1 MASEA
6 ERTSTS
12 TPEPQEPLVL
22 SKEPS
27 PSPEVTRQWSETIQ
41 HSKNNRLRESCN
53 HCALSKVRCSKDR
66 PRCKRCSQ
74 RDMHCYYAPSR
85 RNGKRRA
92 WSPSL
97 SGQLLSAI
105 DLSFGPPVLTPP
117 ETQGLNM
124 SGFITMPDSFDF
136 SQKLV
141 SRDITSQPHLQQI
154 PDEFHAR
161 MYTSHPDMAASN
173 RPMSNDSLPGSDV
186 CTSNPYMDMDFEE
199 VNAILGTLN
208 STNVAAPPTP
218 CSSGQNNSRG
228 TLEDSCALPYSS
240 NPQDCM
246 SRALK
251 LMQDLHMAPSTCV
264 SMPSDQTI
272 PQEAVA
278 IDYVLSANKKAIDSI
293 IAILNCSC
301 ALDIQLALVLTLVT
315 SKIIAWY
322 GAIAFNCNN
331 NNNNNNDMTTQTIP
345 SSTTERVLHQPI
357 SVGKYSI
364 DKDST
369 GKMRAQLVL
378 IEMHYVARLVEQLS
392 KAFAEL
398 GAAENPFTT
407 PRSSNGPA
415 SDSSIGTELQTYLQH
430 RLVAV
435 TKETANVLRKK

>member
-12 TPEPQEPLVL
+12 TPEPQEPLLL

-27 PSPEVTRQWSETIQ
+27 PSPDVMNRRWSETIQ
-41 HSKNNRLRESCN
+41 LSKNNRLRESCN
-53 HCALSKVRCSKDR
+53 QCALSKVRCSKDR
-66 PRCKRCSQ
+66 PRCRRCSQ
-74 RDMHCYYAPSR
+74 RDMYCYYAPSR

-97 SGQLLSAI
+97 SGQLSAR
-105 DLSFGPPVLTPP
+105 DLSFGPMLTPP

-124 SGFITMPDSFDF
+124 SGFITMPDAFDF
-136 SQKLV
+136 SQKQ
-141 SRDITSQPHLQQI
+141 SRYITSQPHLQQM

-161 MYTSHPDMAASN
+161 MYTSHPYMAASN
-173 RPMSNDSLPGSDV
+173 RPMSSDSLPGSDV

-199 VNAILGTLN
+199 VNAIIGTLN
-208 STNVAAPPTP
+208 STNVPAPITP

-228 TLEDSCALPYSS
+228 MLEDSCALSCSS

-251 LMQDLHMAPSTCV
+251 LMKDLHMAPSTCV

-272 PQEAVA
+272 PQEAA
-278 IDYVLSANKKAIDSI
+278 PIDYVLSANKKAIDSI

-331 NNNNNNDMTTQTIP
+331 NNDTTGISTETIS

-364 DKDST
+364 DEDST

-378 IEMHYVARLVEQLS
+378 SEMHYVARLVEQLS

-398 GAAENPFTT
+398 GAENPFTT
-407 PRSSNGPA
+407 PRSNGPA
-415 SDSSIGTELQTYLQH
+415 SDSSIGTELQTYLQY